1 MGVRSPNLSNHH
13 KKIQRKISIGTK
25 STNMVNAPLT
35 PTASPRTKNDDVL
48 ILQMDME
55 RRQKREDIKR
65 SVPWR
70 PAYQEQICAP
80 LLLDEDFQ
88 GAKRQCIRDETEK
101 TIPYRSSGLFFT
113 LQPRNLNATFQN
125 CDTPRLDTDYYI
137 REPPVPISPC

>member
-1 MGVRSPNLSNHH
+1 
-13 KKIQRKISIGTK
+13 
-25 STNMVNAPLT
+25 MVNTPLT
-35 PTASPRTKNDDVL
+35 PTPSPRTKNDDVL

-70 PAYQEQICAP
+70 PAYQEQISAP
-80 LLLDEDFQ
+80 VLLDEDCQDCQDCQ

-101 TIPYRSSGLFFT
+101 AIPYRSSGLFFT

-125 CDTPRLDTDYYI
+125 CDAPRIDTDYYI